1 MCQETKKPKAQQ
13 IHSTINSNCSP
24 CDATNVARPDKML
37 TLLSRTL
44 HKTTVSLFK
53 FFCRNIFISDCTQHI
68 LLVLGECW
76 EPIQFLSNWVKE
88 PKLSP
93 QSIFWH
99 KCINLKRDTHKIVT
113 HMMSQHNFYFSQ
125 IFQIVTDDFI
135 DDETAFQFPGCE
147 KSCVNID
154 IVHLLLFVK
163 TGSLSISTLLS
174 RNWWTI
180 FPVFYRNLTIS
191 KNLFLRRRFAYN
203 EFWTRVRKV
212 LKMRHANVSEIFT
225 IWKQ

>member
-1 MCQETKKPKAQQ
+1 MRRNER
-13 IHSTINSNCSP
+13 CSP
-24 CDATNVARPDKML
+24 RQDVNVTFSDSAQNYSFTFYIFLSQYLHIRLYATHF
-37 TLLSRTL
+37 TGSRG
-44 HKTTVSLFK
+44 VW
-53 FFCRNIFISDCTQHI
+53 Q
-68 LLVLGECW
+68 
-76 EPIQFLSNWVKE
+76 PIQFLSNWVKE

-99 KCINLKRDTHKIVT
+99 KCINLKRDTHKIVR
-113 HMMSQHNFYFSQ
+113 HMMSQHNFNFSQ

-191 KNLFLRRRFAYN
+191 KNLFLRRRAYN